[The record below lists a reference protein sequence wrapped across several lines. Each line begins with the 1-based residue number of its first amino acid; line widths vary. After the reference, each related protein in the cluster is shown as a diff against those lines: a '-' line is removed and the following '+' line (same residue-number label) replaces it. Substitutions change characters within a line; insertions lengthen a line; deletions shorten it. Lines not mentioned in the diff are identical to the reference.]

1 MYSGFE
7 ELEMSQRFV
16 QRYIAT
22 LTAAGEWIEYDRNL
36 KGWNLTEWLLRVT
49 PTSSIWKRVIERT
62 YGIQNTTIAGFGSFT
77 KAAEALGYTQSS
89 ISQMI
94 ASLENELGIKLLTRS
109 RYGIKLTIEGAE
121 LFPFIERSIYQYR
134 SMQEKADEIKGIE
147 TGVIRVGTISSVT
160 CHWMPQLINGFK
172 KEYPNVQFLF
182 HQGDYTLIPEWIAS
196 GQIDFG
202 FINPLAKEKSI
213 RLRDIAK
220 EPYILLEE
228 GDYSEPMTAFEA
240 AGIQPNIQY
249 TVHDDY
255 AIMMMVEAG
264 LGVSIL
270 AELILRRTNYDIVCL
285 PVNPPVTRTLAIAFK
300 DNDSLPIASKY
311 FIDYLMEHKDRLP

>member
-1 MYSGFE
+1 MN
-7 ELEMSQRFV
+7 
-16 QRYIAT
+16 RYIA
-22 LTAAGEWIEYDRNL
+22 LQKIIEL
-36 KGWNLTEWLLRVT
+36 G
-49 PTSSIWKRVIERT
+49 
-62 YGIQNTTIAGFGSFT
+62 GFT
-77 KAAEALGYTQSS
+77 KAADALGYTQSS

-109 RYGIKLTIEGAE
+109 RHGVKLTIEGAE

-134 SMQEKADEIKGIE
+134 SMPEKADEIKGIE
-147 TGVIRVGTISSVT
+147 TGIIRVGTISSVT

-172 KEYPNVQFLF
+172 EEYPNVQFLF

-196 GQIDFG
+196 GQINFG
-202 FINPLAKEKSI
+202 FVNPLAGTNLKTKTVKSGEMLAVLPKNHPLAKKKSI
-213 RLRDIAK
+213 QLQDIAA

-228 GDYSEPMTAFEA
+228 GRYSEPMAAFEA
-240 AGIQPNIQY
+240 AGIQPNNQY
-249 TVHDDY
+249 TIHDDY

-285 PVNPPVTRTLAIAFK
+285 PIDTPITRTLAVGYK
-300 DNDSLPIASKY
+300 DKDSLPIASKY
-311 FIDYLMEHKDRLP
+311 FIDYLMEHKDELP